1 MEISFYNNV
10 SEKEKIG
17 KTLKN
22 KKSLTGFLKQA
33 TSVIN
38 PVITIEIEN
47 PTKYNYVYIPQFHR
61 YYFINDMINI
71 RNNIWEIHMHVD
83 ALSSFK
89 SQIRRNRAIIDKS
102 QDTQYSNDYFNDG
115 TTFFHDSREYNE
127 VASFQNG
134 FDDIP
139 HYILITAGGKWY
151 VNISL

>member
-1 MEISFYNNV
+1 MTINFYINT
-10 SEKEKIG
+10 SEKEKFD
-17 KTLKN
+17 KSLTN
-22 KKSLTGFLKQA
+22 EKSLTGFLKQE

-47 PTKYNYVYIPQFHR
+47 PSQYNYCHIPQFHR

-89 SQIRRNRAIIDKS
+89 SQIRANKAIIDKN
-102 QDTQYSNDYFNDG
+102 QYLTNANEYYNDG
-115 TTFFHDSREYNE
+115 NTFVHDSKETNE
-127 VASFQNG
+127 IATFQNG

-139 HYILITAGGKWY
+139 HYILITAGA
-151 VNISL
+151 

>member
-47 PTKYNYVYIPQFHR
+47 PTKYNYCHIPQFHR
-61 YYFINDMINI
+61 YYFINDMVNV
-71 RNNIWEIHMHVD
+71 RNNLWEIHMNVD
-83 ALSSFK
+83 VLESFK
-89 SQIRRNRAIIDKS
+89 TQIKANKAIVEKS
-102 QDTQYSNDYFNDG
+102 EQTASSNEYFNDG
-115 TTFFHDSREYNE
+115 STFYHDSREYNE
-127 VASFQNG
+127 IAMFQRG
-134 FDDIP
+134 FDTAP
-139 HYILITAGGKWY
+139 SYILITAGA
-151 VNISL
+151 

>member
-61 YYFINDMINI
+61 YYFINDMINV
-71 RNNIWEIHMHVD
+71 RNNLWEIHMNVD
-83 ALSSFK
+83 VLESFK
-89 SQIRRNRAIIDKS
+89 TQIKANKAIVEKS
-102 QDTQYSNDYFNDG
+102 EQTASSNEYFNDG
-115 TTFFHDSREYNE
+115 STFYHDSREYNE
-127 VASFQNG
+127 IAMFQRG
-134 FDDIP
+134 FDTAP
-139 HYILITAGGKWY
+139 SYILITAGA
-151 VNISL
+151 